1 MIKIE
6 KINNNGVVSLN
17 EVDYTVETNF
27 KPKISP
33 NSFLFNN
40 YCVDVEDDGF
50 YCENNHKGNSTHDGY
65 CAFTQQVFK
74 PFECGSLVLKNKS
87 IHSLGAI
94 DILESNNKSNPE
106 GVLAVADI
114 SLGWFNTTDSF
125 RGTHNPAESYTKY
138 TENGIEINSV
148 FEFHEKSSVGEIN
161 EIELYSK
168 PINVPSES
176 NARNA
181 LASRGAT
188 DFSSG
193 SMSFIDPKC
202 SMQLTQSGY
211 NVNPYTTN
219 VHFDGEGNLYRY
231 FSNVS
236 GEVLQVKLVDGSEFF
251 VKDCL
256 SNIKKLT
263 SNGVSLNYSYQHL
276 YLLQFNGVVYFV
288 LNKGATYKGAGRF
301 DYIRY
306 LVPITNIIAPNEEKP
321 NGEVEVGTPIEFC
334 FKNQGETPMGWVSAG
349 SLPSMTASYT
359 LSLALTLNDKH
370 YFVITDSNRKVF
382 AFVEITED
390 FGIVK
395 SHKAIRFDNVSTST
409 YGEVKV
415 FPYYDDKSGD
425 FYISISSDYD
435 NTSSGYIVL
444 NTYKVD
450 SSLESATKL
459 TKNFNPNLINSF
471 IKYPN
476 DDKIYTYM
484 NYGSPTLHEFKQG
497 NNSIVRNYYFGEMI
511 NTTAK
516 PLIKIKL
523 NSPLTKAEGE
533 ILKLSLNINLEE

>member
-256 SNIKKLT
+256 SNIAAYKEMLRIDRKYGQKTATNIPALKRLAMLYEKQGRFEDAVNVCKQAYSLGMDERSRMARMIKK
-263 SNGVSLNYSYQHL
+263 
-276 YLLQFNGVVYFV
+276 
-288 LNKGATYKGAGRF
+288 AGRKPTQEEQSLF
-301 DYIRY
+301 D
-306 LVPITNIIAPNEEKP
+306 K
-321 NGEVEVGTPIEFC
+321 
-334 FKNQGETPMGWVSAG
+334 
-349 SLPSMTASYT
+349 
-359 LSLALTLNDKH
+359 
-370 YFVITDSNRKVF
+370 
-382 AFVEITED
+382 
-390 FGIVK
+390 
-395 SHKAIRFDNVSTST
+395 
-409 YGEVKV
+409 
-415 FPYYDDKSGD
+415 
-425 FYISISSDYD
+425 
-435 NTSSGYIVL
+435 
-444 NTYKVD
+444 
-450 SSLESATKL
+450 
-459 TKNFNPNLINSF
+459 
-471 IKYPN
+471 
-476 DDKIYTYM
+476 
-484 NYGSPTLHEFKQG
+484 
-497 NNSIVRNYYFGEMI
+497 
-511 NTTAK
+511 
-516 PLIKIKL
+516 
-523 NSPLTKAEGE
+523 
-533 ILKLSLNINLEE
+533 